1 MYQGV
6 RSVCF
11 SENLTCF
18 AFLLPPFSDSP
29 LLPANQIQQWRN
41 SKNIR
46 NLLKWH
52 ITWLTIHMHCASAFN
67 VYYQFNFSVRSYCFF
82 FYQRPDNL
90 PECFWPSYVW
100 LLKFSLGRRSRRVFQ
115 MYSVKKVFLK
125 VLQNSQENNCAR
137 VSFLKKLQ
145 ATVRRTAKFMQYSLD
160 LFQDFSSI

>member
-1 MYQGV
+1 MFVFRKIWRALLSCYL
-6 RSVCF
+6 RF
-11 SENLTCF
+11 EIRPF
-18 AFLLPPFSDSP
+18 A

-41 SKNIR
+41 SKNIW

-100 LLKFSLGRRSRRVFQ
+100 SLKFSLGRRSRSSLPDVFCEKGVFKSFAKFIGKQ
-115 MYSVKKVFLK
+115 LCQSLFFKKVAGHGK
-125 VLQNSQENNCAR
+125 ENCKIHA
-137 VSFLKKLQ
+137 V
-145 ATVRRTAKFMQYSLD
+145 
-160 LFQDFSSI
+160 